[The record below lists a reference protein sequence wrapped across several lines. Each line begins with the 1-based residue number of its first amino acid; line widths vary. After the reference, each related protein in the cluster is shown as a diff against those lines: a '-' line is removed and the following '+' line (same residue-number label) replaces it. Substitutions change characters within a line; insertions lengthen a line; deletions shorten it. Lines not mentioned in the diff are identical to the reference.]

1 LKLTDKLD
9 FLLESKQISR
19 MEFSKQSGIPYMTIV
34 NFYEKG
40 TENVKLSTL
49 KKIARYFDVSLDYIA
64 DDRIKDINYGK
75 IHSFPIDNS
84 EIQRIKKFRMLD
96 EHGKEAVDSIL
107 DIEYKRYE
115 QAKEK
120 AQSED
125 AVKIMYIQYNDQ
137 KASAGEGFTLDYEYM
152 QRWGVQYNELTKKAD
167 FCVDVEGD
175 SMEPRFYDG
184 DTLLIR
190 RQPAVDVGEIGLF
203 ILDEKGYV
211 KKWGGDRLISLN
223 PAYEDIEIEENSR
236 LDCAG
241 KVLGVLDP
249 DWIIE
254 T

>member
-1 LKLTDKLD
+1 M
-9 FLLESKQISR
+9 SVGSR
-19 MEFSKQSGIPYMTIV
+19 MKERRESLGMTQIQLAEALGLTKGAIG
-34 NFYEKG
+34 NYE
-40 TENVKLSTL
+40 TEANSPKASILYKIFEVL
-49 KKIARYFDVSLDYIA
+49 KCDANYLFQDEMKELETDGFTVSEIKMIKKYRILDE
-64 DDRIKDINYGK
+64 YGK
-75 IHSFPIDNS
+75 
-84 EIQRIKKFRMLD
+84 EV
-96 EHGKEAVDSIL
+96 VDSVL
-107 DIEYKRYE
+107 DIEHKRYTE

-167 FCVDVEGD
+167 FCVDVQGD